1 MKSVLS
7 TAALLMGSVEAKAE
21 WDYLKLGADWSDCP
35 KNNQSPIN
43 FITDPATDKY
53 PRVSGD

>member
-7 TAALLMGSVEAKAE
+7 TAALLMASVKAE
-21 WDYLKLGADWSDCP
+21 EKWNYLKLGADWSDCP
-35 KNNQSPIN
+35 TTNQSPIN

>member
-1 MKSVLS
+1 
-7 TAALLMGSVEAKAE
+7 MGSVEAKAE